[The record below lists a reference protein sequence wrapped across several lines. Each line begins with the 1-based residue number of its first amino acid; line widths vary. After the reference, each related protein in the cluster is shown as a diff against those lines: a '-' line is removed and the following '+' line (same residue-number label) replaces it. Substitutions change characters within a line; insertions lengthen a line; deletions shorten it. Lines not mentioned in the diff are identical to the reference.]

1 MNAATAGS
9 SLTKAFFA
17 LLRRDLLLAFRRR
30 TELLFPVIFLLV
42 VISLFPLGIGP
53 SPQLL
58 ARIAPGVIWIAALL
72 ATVISLD
79 ALFRS
84 DFEDGTLE
92 QFIISGHPLTLI
104 SLAKIVAHW
113 LVAGLPIVLLSP
125 LLAVWM
131 NLPPES
137 IGRDDPDPGAWHAH
151 PEPDRLDRRGTD
163 DQPETGRPV
172 AVTAGISAVCPHLD
186 HRNRRGNGSL
196 RRPPLHAIPGSAGC
210 RPDNIGDACTIRS
223 GRSIENQPVMNTE
236 TISKTKPRKNA
247 LVMFIHKMGSPPWFY
262 DFTGKF
268 IPWFWLIFAGLTVWG
283 LYLGLVKGA
292 CGLPAG

>member
-1 MNAATAGS
+1 MNAQPPGGS
-9 SLTKAFFA
+9 LSGAFLA

-42 VISLFPLGIGP
+42 VVSLFPLGIGP

-92 QFIISGHPLTLI
+92 QFVISGHPLTLI

-125 LLAVWM
+125 LLALWM
-131 NLPPES
+131 NLPGDSLVVMIMTLAIGTPILSLIGS
-137 IGRDDPDPGAWHAH
+137 IGVG
-151 PEPDRLDRRGTD
+151 L
-163 DQPETGRPV
+163 
-172 AVTAGISAVCPHLD
+172 
-186 HRNRRGNGSL
+186 
-196 RRPPLHAIPGSAGC
+196 
-210 RPDNIGDACTIRS
+210 
-223 GRSIENQPVMNTE
+223 
-236 TISKTKPRKNA
+236 TISLKRGGQLLSL
-247 LVMFIHKMGSPPWFY
+247 LVFPLYVPI
-262 DFTGKF
+262 
-268 IPWFWLIFAGLTVWG
+268 LIIATAAVMAASDGLPYTQFLGLLLAGLITSVT
-283 LYLGLVKGA
+283 LAPFAAAAALKISLS
-292 CGLPAG
+292 